1 MSTASP
7 AALLGK
13 PASSGSSYWALSRAP
28 RYSLTFALPL
38 LVAYEALA
46 ALLGSAGGGGL
57 RNGADV
63 WLKTPF
69 VALLG
74 PHGPLA
80 FGVVMMAIALAL
92 VIRDQRRARQPLRG
106 DVFAAMLVESAVMAV
121 VCGLV
126 VGMATARLMQT
137 LPGLAI
143 VEPIARLGLPSKLM
157 IALGAGLYEELLFR
171 VVLVSG
177 LIWVAKRGIGL
188 GPAASALA
196 ATIGGAIIFALAHH
210 VGAYGEA
217 LTLQAFT
224 VRVLAGLFFSGLYVL
239 RGFGITAWTHAL
251 YDVMVL
257 VVR

>member
-1 MSTASP
+1 MP
-7 AALLGK
+7 
-13 PASSGSSYWALSRAP
+13 PASTGSSYWALSRAP

-38 LVAYEALA
+38 LLAYEALA
-46 ALLGSAGGGGL
+46 ALLGDAGGGGL

-63 WLKTPF
+63 WLKAPF

-80 FGVVMMAIALAL
+80 FGLLVVGVAVAL
-92 VIRDQRRARQPLRG
+92 VVRDLRRTRQPLRG
-106 DVFAAMLVESAVMAV
+106 DVFAGMLAESTVMAV
-121 VCGLV
+121 VCGLL
-126 VGMATARLMQT
+126 VGMATARLVQA
-137 LPGLAI
+137 LPTMI
-143 VEPIARLGLPSKLM
+143 VDVQPITSLGLPSKLM

-177 LIWVAKRGIGL
+177 LMLLARRAIGL

-196 ATIGGAIIFALAHH
+196 ATIGGAVLFALAHH

-217 LTLQAFT
+217 LTLPAFT
-224 VRVLAGLFFSGLYVL
+224 FRVLAGLFFSGLYVL

-257 VVR
+257 VLR